1 MQASLHVEPS
11 TRKWTFAGKKTL
23 HPSIKKLEYE
33 EIKSG
38 EFLRTGCLPPD
49 VKIGSCKTRYHDG
62 FFTASFSLESPLA
75 FSGEFIT
82 SSQEEQQQ

>member
-1 MQASLHVEPS
+1 MQASFHVEPS

-49 VKIGSCKTRYHDG
+49 VKIGMNVKQDIMMV
-62 FFTASFSLESPLA
+62 FSLLRFHSNLRWLSVESL
-75 FSGEFIT
+75 
-82 SSQEEQQQ
+82 